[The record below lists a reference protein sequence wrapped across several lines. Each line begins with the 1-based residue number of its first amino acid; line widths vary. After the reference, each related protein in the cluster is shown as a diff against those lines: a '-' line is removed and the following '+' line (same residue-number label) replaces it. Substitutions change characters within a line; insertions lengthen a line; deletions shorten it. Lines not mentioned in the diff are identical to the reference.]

1 MSDRRSVEIIV
12 LGTPEGVSPE
22 SISDWVHRGAVAS
35 AGNVPVAVLAAA
47 ASARSGIDLSAIEA
61 RVREELNTIRALGC
75 RHHLCLCLCERGL
88 CAAREGV
95 EAASVCA
102 PAAAEEAAADAP
114 AATTATVAVPL
125 LGCFAHSALI
135 IIHLLIPTNA
145 VAVFVSIVAAFAARS
160 DLFIGAAGVAA
171 LTIHHSSLFRCST
184 VSSVQQLLLI
194 PPIHRRS
201 RGCSIRFIGTAIVAA
216 LTDASL
222 QPGWLL

>member
-35 AGNVPVAVLAAA
+35 AGIVPVAVLAAA
-47 ASARSGIDLSAIEA
+47 ASARRGIDLRATEA
-61 RVREELNTIRALGC
+61 SVREELNTIRALGC

-145 VAVFVSIVAAFAARS
+145 VAVAVSISIVAAFTTAAVVPV
-160 DLFIGAAGVAA
+160 GAAAVDAA
-171 LTIHHSSLFRCST
+171 
-184 VSSVQQLLLI
+184 
-194 PPIHRRS
+194 
-201 RGCSIRFIGTAIVAA
+201 AA
-216 LTDASL
+216 VRATGREAATD
-222 QPGWLL
+222 QHEHTC